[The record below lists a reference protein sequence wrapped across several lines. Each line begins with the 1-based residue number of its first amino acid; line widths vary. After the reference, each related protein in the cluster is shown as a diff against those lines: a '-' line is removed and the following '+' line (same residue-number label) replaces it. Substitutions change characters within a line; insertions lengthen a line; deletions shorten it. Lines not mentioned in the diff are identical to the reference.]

1 MIQKWIY
8 WRVTYTMDYNMIK
21 NLLIMYEDS
30 FTKDELF
37 TFLIAIIESFEKS
50 DWLNILTIMCEIEK
64 KINKLEGIE

>member
-8 WRVTYTMDYNMIK
+8 WRDIYTMDYNIIK
-21 NLLIMYEDS
+21 NLMIMYEDE

-64 KINKLEGIE
+64 KIGRAHV

>member
-1 MIQKWIY
+1 
-8 WRVTYTMDYNMIK
+8 MDYNMIK
-21 NLLIMYEDS
+21 NLLIMYEDN

>member
-1 MIQKWIY
+1 M
-8 WRVTYTMDYNMIK
+8 MDCNQIK
-21 NLLIMYEDS
+21 NLLIMYEDE

>member
-1 MIQKWIY
+1 
-8 WRVTYTMDYNMIK
+8 MDYNIIK
-21 NLLIMYEDS
+21 NLMIMYEDE

>member
-1 MIQKWIY
+1 
-8 WRVTYTMDYNMIK
+8 MDYNMIK

>member
-1 MIQKWIY
+1 MKDFNEIA
-8 WRVTYTMDYNMIK
+8 
-21 NLLIMYEDS
+21 NLLIMYEDN

-64 KINKLEGIE
+64 KINKIEGIE

>member
-1 MIQKWIY
+1 
-8 WRVTYTMDYNMIK
+8 MDYNMIK
-21 NLLIMYEDS
+21 NLLIMYEDE